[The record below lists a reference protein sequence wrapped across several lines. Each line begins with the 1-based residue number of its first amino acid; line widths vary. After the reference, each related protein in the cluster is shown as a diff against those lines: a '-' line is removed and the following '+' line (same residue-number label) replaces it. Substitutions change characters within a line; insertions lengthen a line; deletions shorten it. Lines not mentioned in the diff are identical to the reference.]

1 MSVSKP
7 CMASKHWWQLKV
19 LCGLCAPPSIPHPHL
34 HPHLL
39 TCTAKQ
45 KLFPKQKRPRLRWLE
60 FSRNPGVNFESLD
73 KWFIPNKL
81 SVQMNLCW
89 GRTSNAEPQADPWA
103 LAPDPFIPSSGVLIL
118 LKSLRISL
126 QEMERR
132 KTRLTAPTQLAQA
145 AVSRGSRLLV
155 SPTWTDVLLP
165 GPGGITRYIQAVPTT
180 SWVFRNHSPLWT
192 PCVGHRSDACMHV
205 CVFHSTRDHTGAV
218 LRYLC
223 KHLK

>member
-7 CMASKHWWQLKV
+7 SMASKHWWQLKV
-19 LCGLCAPPSIPHPHL
+19 LCGLWAPPSTPPPPPPSVNL
-34 HPHLL
+34 Y
-39 TCTAKQ
+39 CKKKAFSQ
-45 KLFPKQKRPRLRWLE
+45 EKRLRLRWSE
-60 FSRNPGVNFESLD
+60 SSRNPGVNFESLD

-118 LKSLRISL
+118 PKSLRISL

-145 AVSRGSRLLV
+145 AVSWGSSLLV

-165 GPGGITRYIQAVPTT
+165 GPGGITRYIQAVPNM

-192 PCVGHRSDACMHV
+192 LCVGHRSV
-205 CVFHSTRDHTGAV
+205 CVCFTRHGTTQEPCWV
-218 LRYLC
+218 SL
-223 KHLK
+223 